1 MSNNDTYD
9 DERNGLWFWIPLILI
24 LLVLFFI
31 IRSCSNDDKL
41 WQPSS
46 SETSSTEISDTNNVL
61 TDTLNAAKG
70 KVKNTTNAASDAAKS
85 ATNVIKDAA
94 DSAATTA
101 GNAASNIGNA
111 GSGLADSTM
120 SAAKSATQKVGDVVK
135 DTGKVATGAA
145 STALST
151 AGNATKSAL
160 NATGDAASKLG
171 NAAVNTTGNVIES
184 GKSAATAAADIT
196 THTVQTAANKVI
208 DIPLGVLDGDFVSQL
223 KQGKLITGKKY
234 SVGKLHFNSS
244 QSEISQ
250 KDQTMLNS
258 VAKIA
263 NANTSLTI
271 HIHGHT
277 DSSGP
282 ESFNQTL
289 STQRAVE
296 AKNRLIKAGV
306 NGRQI
311 ETHGH
316 GSSKP
321 VASNNTTQGRWQNRR
336 TEIEIQQ

>member
-61 TDTLNAAKG
+61 SDTLNAAKN
-70 KVKNTTNAASDAAKS
+70 KVKDTTNAASDAAKS

-101 GNAASNIGNA
+101 GNTASNISNA

-120 SAAKSATQKVGDVVK
+120 SATKSATQKVGDVVK

-145 STALST
+145 STALSA
-151 AGNATKSAL
+151 AGNATSSAL

-171 NAAVNTTGNVIES
+171 NATVSTTGKVIAS
-184 GKSAATAAADIT
+184 GKNAATAAADIT
-196 THTVQTAANKVI
+196 TNAVRTTAEKAMN
-208 DIPLGVLDGDFVSQL
+208 IPLGVLEGDFVSLL
-223 KQGKLITGKKY
+223 KQGKLVTGKNY
-234 SVGKLHFNSS
+234 SVGKVHFNSA
-244 QSEISQ
+244 QANITQ
-250 KDQTMLNS
+250 KDLTILNS

-263 NANTSLTI
+263 KDNTSLTI
-271 HIHGHT
+271 HFHGHT

-289 STQRAVE
+289 STQRAEE
-296 AKNRLIKAGV
+296 AKKRLIRAGV
-306 NGRQI
+306 NARQI

-316 GSSKP
+316 GSSNP
-321 VASNNTTQGRWQNRR
+321 VASNNTPQGRWQNRR
-336 TEIEIQQ
+336 TEIVIQQ